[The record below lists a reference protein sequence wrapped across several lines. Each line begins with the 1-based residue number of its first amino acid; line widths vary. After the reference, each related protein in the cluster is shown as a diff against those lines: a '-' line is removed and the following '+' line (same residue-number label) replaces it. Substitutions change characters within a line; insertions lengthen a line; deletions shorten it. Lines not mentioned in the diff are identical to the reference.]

1 MPSNNE
7 VKAEGAWLFGCT
19 RGTSQGI
26 WRNISIGVVLT
37 WTLPNINE
45 RLSRRTGCKDAGAI
59 KRDMKFCSK
68 YIESETHKLRQYHW
82 PAVCAWASP
91 TMLVISESEANDR
104 LNVGLFSGDL

>member
-1 MPSNNE
+1 LAAL
-7 VKAEGAWLFGCT
+7 VT
-19 RGTSQGI
+19 RGTSQGT
-26 WRNISIGVVLT
+26 WRNIFLSVVLT
-37 WTLPNINE
+37 WTLPNLNE
-45 RLSRRTGCKDAGAI
+45 RLSRRTACKDAGAI

>member
-1 MPSNNE
+1 LAAL
-7 VKAEGAWLFGCT
+7 VT
-19 RGTSQGI
+19 RGTSQGT
-26 WRNISIGVVLT
+26 WRNIFLSVVLT
-37 WTLPNINE
+37 WTLPNLNE